1 MSATSRARNQPASR
15 QHDSAVSHRLWPSS
29 ITACTVTKVF
39 AAPTLSSGA
48 EVESCQILPLFAD
61 FNIAQ
66 SRSVSFWVVM
76 QMVGDHDQLD
86 KRAESVV
93 SWRQVRGM
101 A

>member
-1 MSATSRARNQPASR
+1 MTLQCHIASGLPQSQPALSQR
-15 QHDSAVSHRLWPSS
+15 CSLHPHCHQEQRLR
-29 ITACTVTKVF
+29 VVK
-39 AAPTLSSGA
+39 
-48 EVESCQILPLFAD
+48 ILPLFAD

-86 KRAESVV
+86 ERAESVV
-93 SWRQVRGM
+93 SWRQVRGL